1 MPLSFESPDDDSRL
15 KHYRLMTATNANG
28 QAALK
33 APPAGIAINRINL
46 LSVANFMNVPVVLAA
61 YQDQHG
67 VEAFAAHGMT
77 LTENLATF
85 AAACTDLCKKGVIVV
100 PDTHT
105 HTILGRIVRQ
115 LPVSDIRFMV
125 AIPLRDKASQYVG
138 SLAVINTSKAVAL
151 NGISFANLMAVG
163 DAFAAT
169 GNLQAITSIK

>member
-1 MPLSFESPDDDSRL
+1 MSLPFESSSSRFPHQRPMMATVSSASAT
-15 KHYRLMTATNANG
+15 KHLSPANTANNTV
-28 QAALK
+28 
-33 APPAGIAINRINL
+33 NL

-125 AIPLRDKASQYVG
+125 AIPLRDKASKYVG

>member
-1 MPLSFESPDDDSRL
+1 
-15 KHYRLMTATNANG
+15 
-28 QAALK
+28 
-33 APPAGIAINRINL
+33 
-46 LSVANFMNVPVVLAA
+46 MNVPVVLAA